1 MRELVQAR
9 EGAQVTATLTAYDP
23 ATDPHFY
30 ADVVN
35 DLRDHRGEWRHSGRI
50 VADSRGG
57 EVDCAYLASYTGK
70 VVNIARSL
78 GDIIEGDDVTGYRYL
93 GWRKPPYV
101 RVYWPRHQRKFI
113 SSKPRKPIKGQ
124 LPLGRV

>member
-1 MRELVQAR
+1 M
-9 EGAQVTATLTAYDP
+9 TATITAYDP

-57 EVDCAYLASYTGK
+57 DVDCAYLAMYTRR
-70 VVNIARSL
+70 VVEAMKHL
-78 GDIIEGDDVTGYRYL
+78 GDVVEGDPALGYRYM
-93 GWRKPPYV
+93 GTTRARYV
-101 RVYWPRHQRKFI
+101 RVHQLEAFDVYEGVESQHDR
-113 SSKPRKPIKGQ
+113 
-124 LPLGRV
+124 